1 MKNLGYLYHRAK
13 TAILAPHYQPF
24 LEKPDRESI
33 LLAQKN
39 KSVNDL
45 LSILRQIALK
55 AIQRLSQSHCFLG
68 EIKWQTAFA
77 KYESQLKNPTL
88 SVYPLCIALC
98 QVDDLIEIA
107 SVMQAVR
114 KDIWEMAKRQATL
127 SGEWEQKYTE
137 IQNSI
142 WSAVRH

>member
-24 LEKPDRESI
+24 LETLDRENI
-33 LLAQKN
+33 LLAQKK

-55 AIQRLSQSHCFLG
+55 AIQKLSQSHCFLG

-77 KYESQLKNPTL
+77 KYESQLKNPNSQCL
-88 SVYPLCIALC
+88 STVHCT
-98 QVDDLIEIA
+98 V
-107 SVMQAVR
+107 
-114 KDIWEMAKRQATL
+114 
-127 SGEWEQKYTE
+127 SG
-137 IQNSI
+137 
-142 WSAVRH
+142 